1 MPGLMKRRTLLRGG
15 ALCAMF
21 IVLAG
26 GVEIGRRTKAEAHR
40 LLTNPMETRRLPSR
54 RPIDFGMVYD
64 EVTAKTSD
72 GLALAGWYVPSTNG
86 VVIIAQHGYKA
97 DRAEMLE
104 EAAML
109 HRHGY
114 GVLISSVRAHDMS
127 DGNLIT
133 FGKNEMKDMAA
144 WHTLLRTRE
153 DTKQATLGILG
164 NSMGGSIAI
173 QYAADQPDIKAVAT
187 NSAFSSLAD
196 TIETS
201 IRYFT
206 KLPPFP
212 FAPMIQF
219 WAEREGGFRTD
230 EIDAK
235 KWIGRLSPRPVLL
248 MQGGA
253 DIVISRS
260 SGQRLFDVA
269 GDPKELWSDPDVAHA
284 KFDTARPREYERRV
298 VGFFDRYLSGR

>member
-1 MPGLMKRRTLLRGG
+1 MPAFARRRTLIRGTV
-15 ALCAMF
+15 LVMLL
-21 IVLAG
+21 IVIAG
-26 GVEIGRRTKAEAHR
+26 SIEIGRRTKAEAHR
-40 LLTNPMETRRLPSR
+40 LLTNPIETRRLPSR
-54 RPIDFGMVYD
+54 RPIDFGMVYE
-64 EVTAKTSD
+64 EVTAHTSD
-72 GLALAGWYVPSTNG
+72 GLALAGWLVPSQNG

-114 GVLISSVRAHDMS
+114 GVLISSIRAHDMS

-133 FGKNEMKDMAA
+133 FGKNEMKDMDG
-144 WHTLLRTRE
+144 WHALLRGRD
-153 DTKQATLGILG
+153 DTKDATLGVLG

-219 WAEREGGFRTD
+219 WAEREGGFRTT

-235 KWIGRLSPRPVLL
+235 TWIGRLSPRPVLL

-253 DIVISRS
+253 DIVISRD
-260 SGQRLFDVA
+260 SGPRLYAAA
-269 GDPKELWSDPDVAHA
+269 GEPKELWVEPDVAHA
-284 KFDTARPREYERRV
+284 KFDTARPQEYERRV
-298 VGFFDRYLSGR
+298 VGFFDKYLRGH